1 MSKSLNPEGVPSQI
15 PKTAVSEQVTKL
27 EELASPAYIGD
38 GLQGRTAIVTG
49 AGAQT
54 SGIGIGRAAA
64 VLLARAG
71 ARVVVVDLTTERLEE
86 TVDLIAQVGGQCL
99 PVVADVTDATAC
111 RGVVEAA
118 VENYGGVDVLVNN
131 VGVAG
136 PLEDVVDL
144 DIEVWKRCVDLNLTS
159 MILMS
164 KYTIPHMRVAGRG
177 SIVNVSSIG
186 GTISHPRPVY
196 ATTKGAV
203 VPLTRSMA
211 VTHGPEGIRV
221 NSVVPGIIYTPMAA
235 VEGLTEEGRRQ
246 RVELV
251 PLKIEGTG
259 WDIGEAVV
267 YLAGDRSRFVN
278 GTTLTVDGGFSADLR
293 MNATV
298 HGTGKRATNE

>member
-1 MSKSLNPEGVPSQI
+1 MTTEPNADAAAQSTDALR
-15 PKTAVSEQVTKL
+15 
-27 EELASPAYIGD
+27 ELVGPAYIGD
-38 GLQGRTAIVTG
+38 GLKGRTVIVTG

-71 ARVVVVDLTTERLEE
+71 ARVVAVDLTADRLEE
-86 TVDLIAQVGGQCL
+86 TVALIEQVGGDCL
-99 PVVADVTDATAC
+99 PVVADVTDAAAC
-111 RGVVEAA
+111 KGVVDAA
-118 VENYGGVDVLVNN
+118 LKRFDGVDALVNN
-131 VGVAG
+131 VGIAG
-136 PLEDVVDL
+136 PVENVVDL
-144 DIEVWKRCVDLNLTS
+144 DVAEWKRCVDINLTS

-164 KYTIPHMRVAGRG
+164 KYAIPQMRRVGHGA
-177 SIVNVSSIG
+177 IVNVASIG

-203 VPLTRSMA
+203 VPLTKSMS

-221 NSVVPGIIYTPMAA
+221 NAVAPGIIYTPMAA

-259 WDIGEAVV
+259 WDVGEAIVF
-267 YLAGDRSRFVN
+267 LAGERSRFVN
-278 GTTLTVDGGFSADLR
+278 GITLTVDGGFSADLR
-293 MNATV
+293 MTSAM
-298 HGTGKRATNE
+298 HGTGKPSA